1 MEQTKKKMTE
11 AAALV
16 RLSGLCSRA
25 EYCLMDMRHKMMR
38 WELPDGAETRILKRL
53 VSDRYIDENRYA
65 HAFVRSKFRFNR
77 WGKDKIVRSLKMKGI
92 SDDDIADAINDI
104 DDKESSDTLRDLL
117 TSKMRTVKYKSDYEL
132 YMKLL
137 RFAVSRGFSLE
148 SSRKCLEDIVNN

>member
-25 EYCLMDMRHKMMR
+25 EYCLKDMRHKMMR